1 MCLVPGLF
9 QQARIK
15 AAPQG
20 RDILYHATSNA
31 IGSLRRTAR
40 RLLRQPF
47 LVLVA
52 FVAVVASPAL
62 ASDQPF
68 DAWLVELRAEARG
81 LGISK
86 ATLDAALSG
95 IEPLPRVIELDR
107 SQPEFTLTFDEYLD
121 RFVSEWRRKT
131 AARMLVEHADILDRV
146 AARYGVQKRYI
157 VTFWGMETSF
167 GKYLGSF
174 NIPQSLATLAHD
186 GRRSAYFRKE
196 LLNALKI
203 IEQGHIKAAD
213 MKGSWAGAMGQS
225 QFMPSSF
232 LNFAEDWDGDGR
244 RDIWGTTEDV
254 FASTANYLAR
264 AGWRDDITWGR
275 EVRIP
280 GDLVIAGMGA
290 TKLFETKSRHALPVW
305 QQAGVRSADGSD
317 LPSRP
322 LSARLVMPEGVGGPA
337 YLVYSNY
344 ESILRWN
351 RSNYYAL
358 AIGTLSDSLR

>member
-1 MCLVPGLF
+1 MFSTVAPGGEILF
-9 QQARIK
+9 HTLSKAGQRCRCTPGRVLRHSARILATLCIGLAGPV
-15 AAPQG
+15 AA
-20 RDILYHATSNA
+20 AE
-31 IGSLRRTAR
+31 
-40 RLLRQPF
+40 
-47 LVLVA
+47 
-52 FVAVVASPAL
+52 
-62 ASDQPF
+62 QPF
-68 DAWLVELRAEARG
+68 DEWLTDLRAEARG
-81 LGISK
+81 AGISK

-95 IEPLPRVIELDR
+95 IQPLPRVIELDR
-107 SQPEFTLTFDEYLD
+107 SQPEFTLTFTEYLD
-121 RFVSEWRRKT
+121 RFVSPWRRKT

-146 AARYGVQKRYI
+146 EKKYGVQKRYI

-196 LLNALKI
+196 LLNALRI
-203 IEQGHIKAAD
+203 IEDGHIKAAN

-232 LNFAEDWDGDGR
+232 LNFAEDWDGDGK

-254 FASTANYLAR
+254 FASTANYLAK

-280 GDLVIAGMGA
+280 PDLVIGGKGA
-290 TKLFETKSRHALPVW
+290 TKLFETKTRHSLPAW
-305 QQAGVRSADGSD
+305 QNAGVRSADGSD

-322 LSARLVMPEGVGGPA
+322 LSARLVMPEGVGGAA